1 MLIALDD
8 SELASLAA
16 FVPDVI
22 GGDEL
27 AWQELAARLEP
38 QLLKLLGRSR
48 ILGPMRHSV
57 DDCRAVMTNVLVR
70 LKKDNFRGLR
80 LFQPWIESNPKKTFG
95 DWIRIVTANMARDHV
110 SSRLGGGNKRLV
122 NTLAS
127 LLPADDD
134 NRLAFRPAMTDAQLA
149 RELLDYAARCLDAI
163 RLQAL
168 RRWLEGASLDEVATE
183 LGLPTARDA
192 DKLVRAAL
200 AKLRRHFGDQADD

>member
-1 MLIALDD
+1 HRLPVAKDMLIALDD
-8 SELASLAA
+8 SELSSLAA

-22 GGDEL
+22 AGDEI

-57 DDCRAVMTNVLVR
+57 DDCRAAMTNVLTR
-70 LKKDNFRGLR
+70 LNKDALRGLR
-80 LFQPWIESNPKKTFG
+80 LSPPWIDANPKKTFG

-134 NRLAFRPAMTDAQLA
+134 NRLAFRPAMTDA
-149 RELLDYAARCLDAI
+149 
-163 RLQAL
+163 
-168 RRWLEGASLDEVATE
+168 
-183 LGLPTARDA
+183 
-192 DKLVRAAL
+192 
-200 AKLRRHFGDQADD
+200 

>member
-1 MLIALDD
+1 MLIALD
-8 SELASLAA
+8 ELSTLADY
-16 FVPDVI
+16 VPDVI
-22 GGDEL
+22 SGNESAWKEL
-27 AWQELAARLEP
+27 ATRLEP
-38 QLLKLLGRSR
+38 VLLKLLGRSR
-48 ILGPMRHSV
+48 ILGPMRHNV
-57 DDCRAVMTNVLVR
+57 DDCRAVMTNVLTR
-70 LKKDNFRGLR
+70 LKKDDFRGLR
-80 LFQPWIESNPKKTFG
+80 LFQPWIEANPKKTFG

-134 NRLAFRPAMTDAQLA
+134 NRIAFRPAMTDAQLA

-168 RRWLEGASLDEVATE
+168 RRWLEGASLEEVASE

-200 AKLRRHFGDQADD
+200 AKLRRQFGNQADD